1 MKSDTNMIP
10 DSPILKEAITLV
22 KAAVS
27 ENLFHHSMRTY
38 YLGVEFAGIE
48 KVKIDKEELLLSA
61 LFHDIGF
68 FSPYQIKGKPFQ
80 IGSSL
85 ALKDFLWNEKKFP
98 PDRINAMMEAIDF
111 HFQLKPRWDKGE
123 VAGILQIGAHMDVTR
138 KNVQKIDKN
147 RHREILEIHPK
158 HFFFLEFN
166 SCLFK
171 SLSSV
176 SSLIGL
182 LFPEKYFGSNH
193 YIS

>member
-1 MKSDTNMIP
+1 MISSTDKFP
-10 DSPILKEAITLV
+10 DSPIIREATSIV
-22 KAAVS
+22 KAALS
-27 ENLFHHSMRTY
+27 ENIFHHSMRTY
-38 YLGVEFAGIE
+38 YLGALYAEKEKLKIE
-48 KVKIDKEELLLSA
+48 KEELLLSA
-61 LFHDIGF
+61 LFHDTGF
-68 FSPYQIKGKPFQ
+68 FSPYQSKGKPFQ

-85 ALKDFLWNEKKFP
+85 ALKDFLWNEKKYP

-123 VAGILQIGAHMDVTR
+123 VAGILQIGAHMDVIG
-138 KNVQKIDKN
+138 KNSHKIDKN

-166 SCLFK
+166 HCLFK

-182 LFPEKYFGSNH
+182 LFPEKYFDSNH